1 MKKQYMVPE
10 LEIIAIAED
19 VVCTSGG
26 DNMGCI
32 PGFSECTD
40 PVSSN
45 VPGLTL

>member
-19 VVCTSGG
+19 VVCTSG
-26 DNMGCI
+26 DNIGCI
-32 PGFSECTD
+32 PELDECTD
-40 PVSSN
+40 SVSSN